1 MAPWVLT
8 RGGVFGI
15 ENVAM
20 APIRTNGLGV
30 VVATLAIA
38 GIIVS
43 SAAPS
48 RAEDAD
54 SVPAASTPSASA
66 PEPAAAPQPVATQPA
81 APDAAASPAPKKTLG
96 QKVKALVAKL
106 TPERVKMDREFK
118 KAAALFP
125 EFCHHWEQNLHDRE
139 TNNLEKLNFTQK
151 DGYETATYTGYG
163 KVAACESH
171 QSKDGYSI
179 GKITY
184 EEFLYYI
191 VGKTKDEA
199 AHAVPKKVG
208 DTHTT
213 EIFRW
218 ENNKWFY

>member
-1 MAPWVLT
+1 MAS
-8 RGGVFGI
+8 
-15 ENVAM
+15 
-20 APIRTNGLGV
+20 IRSSGLGV
-30 VVATLAIA
+30 AVAALAVAGLIA
-38 GIIVS
+38 S

-48 RAEDAD
+48 RAEDEDAAPAKSAA
-54 SVPAASTPSASA
+54 SVPAAAPS
-66 PEPAAAPQPVATQPA
+66 PAVAAEPA
-81 APDAAASPAPKKTLG
+81 APDAAPVAAASAAQKKTLG

-118 KAAALFP
+118 KASALFP

-139 TNNLEKLNFTQK
+139 TNNVKKLNFTEK
-151 DGYETATYTGYG
+151 DGFETATYTGYG
-163 KVAACESH
+163 KVAGCESH

-184 EEFLYYI
+184 EEFIYYI
-191 VGKTKDEA
+191 VGKTREEA
-199 AHAVPKKVG
+199 THAMPKQIS